1 MDTVLLVDRDRAFI
15 DGLRDDLNKLNQFH
29 TVAVY
34 DGEEAAE
41 YLRKKN
47 PAVLVTEID
56 LPGLDGLELLALV
69 TREFPSMPCIVA
81 SGYGRPWF
89 FRDTGKK
96 LNLYYLEK
104 PLTAVSMVQAIMIS
118 LSLKDEGSSVTGFF
132 LRYFLPLIELDGK
145 TCRLKVQCK
154 AKGAGFLYF
163 EKGVLIDAHYNTLT
177 PDEVVREIIDWGR
190 VTLTIS
196 ELPRR
201 RVHKRLRISTIDI
214 VGASWKKE
222 DLART
227 DSDEDGKALVDADEP
242 VFEVFST
249 EPSPEERGPAR
260 EEPAEERGP
269 AREEPAEE
277 RGPAREEPAEER
289 GPAREEPAEERGP
302 AREEPAEERGP
313 AREEPAEERG
323 PVREEPAEERG
334 PVREEPAEER
344 DPAREEPAEERGP
357 AREEPAEERRPGR
370 EEHAEE
376 EPAEEIEPDEVEL
389 QEVVREELAKDD
401 ISEEEVVRRYAE
413 RFIFSRIPRYRAISG
428 YRAIGVT
435 DAWFRPLAGHNL
447 EDELSAGAPVA
458 DARALFQLAD
468 WAGRDKGLGKC
479 DLLMESSP
487 EIAVHILNPRR
498 TCLDAG
504 PFFLI
509 AVTETDGDWE
519 SMKKEL
525 DELDRYLGEH
535 ACKDGRRR

>member
-15 DGLRDDLNKLNQFH
+15 DGLRDDLNRLNQFH

-34 DGEEAAE
+34 DGREAAD
-41 YLRKKN
+41 YLRKKT

-69 TREFPSMPCIVA
+69 TREFPSMPCIVV

-104 PLTAVSMVQAIMIS
+104 PLTAVSLVQAIMIS
-118 LSLKDEGSSVTGFF
+118 LSLKDEGSSITGFF

-201 RVHKRLRISTIDI
+201 RVHKRLRISAIDI

-227 DSDEDGKALVDADEP
+227 DSDGDGKALADADEP

-249 EPSPEERGPAR
+249 EPSSEERPAGERPIEEKLAEERRPAR
-260 EEPAEERGP
+260 EEPAEE
-269 AREEPAEE
+269 E
-277 RGPAREEPAEER
+277 R
-289 GPAREEPAEERGP
+289 
-302 AREEPAEERGP
+302 
-313 AREEPAEERG
+313 
-323 PVREEPAEERG
+323 
-334 PVREEPAEER
+334 
-344 DPAREEPAEERGP
+344 
-357 AREEPAEERRPGR
+357 
-370 EEHAEE
+370 AEE
-376 EPAEEIEPDEVEL
+376 EPAEEEPAEEEPAEEEPAGEVEPDEVEL

-447 EDELSAGAPVA
+447 EEELSAGAPVA

-504 PFFLI
+504 PLFLI

-525 DELDRYLGEH
+525 DALDRYLGEH

>member
-1 MDTVLLVDRDRAFI
+1 MGDAVRKNSGFFASKMVRGQSSMDTVLLVDRDRAFI

-34 DGEEAAE
+34 DGEDAAE

-96 LNLYYLEK
+96 LNLYYIEK

-227 DSDEDGKALVDADEP
+227 DSDEDGKAPVDADEP

-260 EEPAEERGP
+260 EEPAGR
-269 AREEPAEE
+269 REVLPGKNLP
-277 RGPAREEPAEER
+277 RREVLPGKNLR
-289 GPAREEPAEERGP
+289 RREVLPGKNLPR
-302 AREEPAEERGP
+302 REVLPGKNLRR
-313 AREEPAEERG
+313 RETLPGKNLRR
-323 PVREEPAEERG
+323 RETLPGKNLPR
-334 PVREEPAEER
+334 RETLPGKNLPRRETLPGKNLPRREALPGKNLPRR
-344 DPAREEPAEERGP
+344 D
-357 AREEPAEERRPGR
+357 
-370 EEHAEE
+370 
-376 EPAEEIEPDEVEL
+376 V
-389 QEVVREELAKDD
+389 
-401 ISEEEVVRRYAE
+401 
-413 RFIFSRIPRYRAISG
+413 
-428 YRAIGVT
+428 
-435 DAWFRPLAGHNL
+435 LAGKN
-447 EDELSAGAPVA
+447 P
-458 DARALFQLAD
+458 
-468 WAGRDKGLGKC
+468 
-479 DLLMESSP
+479 
-487 EIAVHILNPRR
+487 PRR
-498 TCLDAG
+498 SSRTKSNSRRSSG
-504 PFFLI
+504 RNSPRTTFP
-509 AVTETDGDWE
+509 
-519 SMKKEL
+519 
-525 DELDRYLGEH
+525 
-535 ACKDGRRR
+535 RRRS